1 MASLRSLAAG
11 LSALGLSL
19 ALASCGSSPGAGPS
33 AGVGY
38 ETVIA
43 AVVLAESEAGGRA
56 FELEIEGD
64 TAQVHVAAAGRDVEV
79 DVDLAGPTVTDRRD
93 DGDLDGD
100 DRATMDAAPT
110 TLADAVRVAAATHD
124 GDGSV
129 DEVSLE
135 NGDGAAWKVAF
146 TDASDVAVSVTD
158 GTIVR
163 SAG

>member
-1 MASLRSLAAG
+1 
-11 LSALGLSL
+11 
-19 ALASCGSSPGAGPS
+19 
-33 AGVGY
+33 
-38 ETVIA
+38 
-43 AVVLAESEAGGRA
+43 
-56 FELEIEGD
+56 
-64 TAQVHVAAAGRDVEV
+64 
-79 DVDLAGPTVTDRRD
+79 
-93 DGDLDGD
+93 

-135 NGDGAAWKVAF
+135 NGDDAAWKVAF

>member
-11 LSALGLSL
+11 LSTLALSL
-19 ALASCGSSPGAGPS
+19 ALAGCGSSPGAASS

-38 ETVIA
+38 ETVIS
-43 AVVLAESEAGGRA
+43 AVVLAESEAVGRA
-56 FELEIEGD
+56 FELEIEAG

-79 DVDLAGPTVTDRRD
+79 AVDLGGPTVTGRRD
-93 DGDLDGD
+93 DGDLDAD

-110 TLADAVRVAAATHD
+110 TLADAVRVAAAAHD

-135 NGDGAAWKVAF
+135 NGEDAAWKVAF
-146 TDASDVAVSVTD
+146 TDDADVAVSVAD
-158 GTIVR
+158 GTLLR
-163 SAG
+163 AAS